1 MREIIFDTE
10 TTGLSPDNGD
20 RICEIGAVEMV
31 ELMPTG
37 RTYHVL
43 INPERDMPAEAEK
56 VHGHSNADLADK
68 PKFRDIVDDFIAFI
82 GDDAKLVAHNANFD
96 MSFVNAE
103 LVRVGRPKLPERR
116 VVDTL
121 ALARKKFPGAK
132 LSLDALCSRFGID
145 LSRRVKHGALLDS
158 ELLADVYVELLGG
171 RQRGMELVADA
182 QPEPSGTAPAPE
194 TKVWPVRVFSVPADE
209 AERHRNFVAALK
221 DAVWDRFP
229 DHMTNP

>member
-20 RICEIGAVEMV
+20 RICEIGAIEMV

-68 PKFRDIVDDFIAFI
+68 PKFRDIAEDFLAFI
-82 GDDAKLVAHNANFD
+82 GEDSKLVAHNANFD
-96 MSFVNAE
+96 MGFVNAE
-103 LVRVGRPKLPERR
+103 LVRIGRPKLPEAR
-116 VVDTL
+116 VIDTL

-132 LSLDALCSRFGID
+132 LTLDALCNRFGID
-145 LSRRVKHGALLDS
+145 LARRVKHGALLDS
-158 ELLADVYVELLGG
+158 ELLADVYVELRGG
-171 RQRGMELVADA
+171 RQRGMELAA
-182 QPEPSGTAPAPE
+182 AAPAASLAAAQAPSRKIWPE
-194 TKVWPVRVFSVPADE
+194 RTFTVPADE
-209 AERHRNFVAALK
+209 SERHRSFIAALENP
-221 DAVWDRFP
+221 VWNRYSGIL
-229 DHMTNP
+229 NS